1 MPRRL
6 TLRPNRTI
14 RAQRSKDYAMAINR
28 LMTRRPF
35 IIAQAPDTLTT
46 DLKAIDR
53 SLELLGASA
62 T

>member
-1 MPRRL
+1 
-6 TLRPNRTI
+6 
-14 RAQRSKDYAMAINR
+14 MAINR